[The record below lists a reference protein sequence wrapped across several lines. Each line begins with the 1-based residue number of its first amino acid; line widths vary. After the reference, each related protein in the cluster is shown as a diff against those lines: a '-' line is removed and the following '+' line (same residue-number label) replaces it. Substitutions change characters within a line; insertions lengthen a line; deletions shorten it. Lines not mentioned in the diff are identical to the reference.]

1 MLKLERFSEND
12 FENLISWMT
21 SKEELIQFAGPI
33 FEFPLSREQLQK
45 YITDSYV
52 IAYKVM
58 YASDHIG
65 HAEINLTDRSLP
77 KLCRILIG
85 NKNYRGEGLGMQLV
99 ELLLQICKEEFSANK
114 VELNVYDWNEK
125 AIKCYQRSGFQLNRE
140 KQREIIVDGKKW
152 ISLNMIKRI

>member
-12 FENLISWMT
+12 FDNLISWIN

-33 FEFPLSREQLQK
+33 FEFPLSRKQLQK
-45 YITDSYV
+45 YISDPNV

-58 YASDHIG
+58 YANDYIG
-65 HAEINLTDRSLP
+65 HAEINLTEHSLP

-85 NKNYRGEGLGMQLV
+85 DKNYRGKGLGLQLV
-99 ELLLQICKEEFSANK
+99 ELLIQIYKEKFNANK

-125 AIKCYQRSGFQLNRE
+125 AIKCYERAGFQFNKE
-140 KQREIIVDGKKW
+140 KHRGIIVEGKKW